1 MRVLDKPNKI
11 EATLIVKVAME
22 FYDDE
27 SSKETVRYCVEQYL
41 EDSGVDVIDVSI
53 KEKQRR

>member
-1 MRVLDKPNKI
+1 MRVKDKPNRI

-27 SSKETVRYCVEQYL
+27 SSKETVRHCVEQYL
-41 EDSGVDVIDVSI
+41 EDSCVEVIDVSI
-53 KEKQRR
+53 K

>member
-1 MRVLDKPNKI
+1 MRVKDKPNRI

-27 SSKETVRYCVEQYL
+27 LSKETVRHCVEQYL
-41 EDSGVDVIDVSI
+41 EDSCVEVIDVSI
-53 KEKQRR
+53 K

>member
-1 MRVLDKPNKI
+1 MRVKDKPNRI

-27 SSKETVRYCVEQYL
+27 ASKETVRYCIEQDL
-41 EDSGVDVIDVSI
+41 EDAGCEVIDVSI
-53 KEKQRR
+53 K